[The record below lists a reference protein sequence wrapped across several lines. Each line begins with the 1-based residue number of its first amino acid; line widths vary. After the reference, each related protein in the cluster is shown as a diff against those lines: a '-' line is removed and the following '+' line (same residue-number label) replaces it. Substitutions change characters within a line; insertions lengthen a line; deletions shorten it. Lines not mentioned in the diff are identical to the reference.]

1 MQKMQSYF
9 VPTAKGLA
17 PLLEVELREMG
28 IENPKQINGGV
39 SFDGSLEQGYQVC
52 LWSRFGSRVLLKL
65 SEFKVITTLDLY
77 LGCSN
82 IPWEEHF
89 DIDSTFSIDFSGAND
104 EIRNTQFGA
113 LKIKDAIVDR
123 FRKKFDEQRPNVEKR
138 DADIRFNG
146 RLWKDKVS
154 IYLDLSGSPLHL
166 RGYRTIAGEAP
177 LRETLAAGILKRSG
191 WQDEALLDPMCGSG
205 TIIIEAAMMKLNIA
219 PGSMRPKFGF
229 EKWKKHDDECWKTLK
244 TSAQVYGKR
253 AVNECETKFFASDL
267 SQEMIRIAKQNAQ
280 RAGVAEVIEFSVQD
294 AKKILPP
301 AELTTGMLISNPPY
315 GERLGGFSDTM
326 TLYTELGFHFKD
338 AFAGWNLSMFAMDT
352 ELLSCLGMRA
362 GKSFKFF
369 NGPIECVL
377 KNYRISPKRN
387 VEPVLAPVVENSNKN
402 SSQNSH
408 EQSTDNNDIYGD
420 ITNKYSHKHDNKITM
435 VESEVTEVIN
445 PWTMGRG
452 DEAVE
457 DEKVEKP
464 FEMAQESESEIVFK
478 EVKQIKPA
486 IYSEAF
492 ANRLT
497 KNLKKLEK
505 WAERENVECYR
516 MYDADLPEYNVAID
530 RYGDYI
536 IIQEYRAPKEI
547 ELGKVRR
554 RFLDVVSTVRYMLNL
569 SDDKLVIKVRE
580 RQKGRQQ
587 YERIDAKKQSLIM
600 HEGPAKLVVNLQ
612 DYLDTGLFLD
622 HRPIRLKIGTMAKG
636 KDFLNLFCYTA
647 TASVHAALGGAK
659 STTSV
664 DMSNTYIAWGEK
676 NFVENGIQ
684 GQHHFIQQDCIK
696 WLQHA
701 HEMYDLIFIDPPT
714 FSNSKRMSAVF
725 DVQDDHVALLTSA
738 SERLNEGGEII
749 FSNNKRNFKLDIEA
763 IKALGFYIK
772 DISKASIP
780 EDFKRNVKIH
790 QCWILTKHD

>member
-1 MQKMQSYF
+1 MQSYF
-9 VPTAKGLA
+9 IPTAKGLA
-17 PLLEVELREMG
+17 PLLEAELKEMG
-28 IENPKQINGGV
+28 IESPKQMNGGV
-39 SFDGSLEQGYQVC
+39 SFDGSLEQGYKVC
-52 LWSRFGSRVLLKL
+52 LWSRFASRVLLKL
-65 SEFKVITTLDLY
+65 SEFKVLNSLDLY

-89 DIDSTFSIDFSGAND
+89 DIDSTFSIDFSGGND

-177 LRETLAAGILKRSG
+177 LRETLAAGIVKRSG
-191 WQDEALLDPMCGSG
+191 WKGEALVDPMCGSG
-205 TIIIEAAMMKLNIA
+205 TIVIEAAMMSLNIA
-219 PGSMRPKFGF
+219 PGSLRPRFGF
-229 EKWKKHDDECWKTLK
+229 EKWKKHDDVCWKTLK
-244 TSAQVYGKR
+244 TSAQVYGRR
-253 AVNECETKFFASDL
+253 AVQDCEAKFYASDL
-267 SQEMIRIAKQNAQ
+267 SKEMIRIAKENAQ
-280 RAGVAEVIEFSVQD
+280 RAGVAELIEFSVQD
-294 AKKILPP
+294 AKKVLPP
-301 AELTTGMLISNPPY
+301 VELETGMLISNPPY
-315 GERLGGFSDTM
+315 GERLGGFSDTI
-326 TLYTELGFHFKD
+326 TLYTELGAHFKD
-338 AFAGWNLSMFAMDT
+338 AFAGWNLAMFAMDT

-362 GKSFKFF
+362 AKSFKFF

-377 KNYRISPKRN
+377 KNYRISAKRPAAN
-387 VEPVLAPVVENSNKN
+387 TIAPVVEKSNEQKN
-402 SSQNSH
+402 VTS
-408 EQSTDNNDIYGD
+408 DDIYGD
-420 ITNKYSHKHDNKITM
+420 ITSKYSHKNDHKHAEK
-435 VESEVTEVIN
+435 VASEQSASIDSVN

-452 DEAVE
+452 DEAE
-457 DEKVEKP
+457 TVEKP

-505 WAERENVECYR
+505 WAKRENVECYR

-530 RYGDYI
+530 RYGEYI

-547 ELGKVRR
+547 ELAKVRR

-580 RQKGRQQ
+580 RQKGRKQ
-587 YERIDAKKQSLIM
+587 YEKLDAKKQSLIM
-600 HEGPAKLVVNLQ
+600 HEGAAKLIVNLQ

-622 HRPIRLKIGTMAKG
+622 HRPIRLKIGNMAKG

-659 STTSV
+659 STTSI
-664 DMSNTYIAWGEK
+664 DMSNTYIAWAEE
-676 NFVENGIQ
+676 NFAANGIK
-684 GQHHFIQQDCIK
+684 GKHEFIQQDCIK

-714 FSNSKRMSAVF
+714 FSNSKRMSDVF
-725 DVQDDHVALLTSA
+725 DVQDDHVSLLTAASA
-738 SERLNEGGEII
+738 RLNDGGEII
-749 FSNNKRNFKLDIEA
+749 FSNNKRNFKLDLEA

-790 QCWILTKHD
+790 QCWILSKHD

>member
-9 VPTAKGLA
+9 IPTAKGLA
-17 PLLEVELREMG
+17 PLLEAELIDLG

-52 LWSRFGSRVLLKL
+52 LWSRFASRVLLKL
-65 SEFKVITTLDLY
+65 SEFKVLTPLDLY

-82 IPWEEHF
+82 IQWEEHF
-89 DIDSTFSIDFSGAND
+89 DINSTFSIDFTGSND

-146 RLWKDKVS
+146 RLWKDKAS
-154 IYLDLSGSPLHL
+154 IYIDLSGSPLHI

-177 LRETLAAGILKRSG
+177 LRETLAAGIIKRSG
-191 WQDEALLDPMCGSG
+191 WKGEALVDPMCGSG
-205 TIIIEAAMMKLNIA
+205 TVIIEAAMMALNIA
-219 PGSMRPKFGF
+219 PGSMRPRFGF
-229 EKWKKHDDECWKTLK
+229 EKWKKHDDECWKALK
-244 TSAQVYGKR
+244 TSATVYGRR
-253 AVNECETKFFASDL
+253 AVQDCETKFFASDL

-280 RAGVAEVIEFSVQD
+280 RAGVAELIEFSVQD

-301 AELTTGMLISNPPY
+301 EELETGMIISNPPY
-315 GERLGGFSDTM
+315 GERLGGFSDTI
-326 TLYTELGFHFKD
+326 TLYTELGVHFKD

-387 VEPVLAPVVENSNKN
+387 VEAVVAPVVEKQSGKQNK
-402 SSQNSH
+402 
-408 EQSTDNNDIYGD
+408 NDIYGD
-420 ITNKYSHKHDNKITM
+420 INTKYSHKHDDKSSDVENKT
-435 VESEVTEVIN
+435 VETIN

-452 DEAVE
+452 DEAE
-457 DEKVEKP
+457 IEP
-464 FEMAQESESEIVFK
+464 QFEMAQESESEIVFK
-478 EVKQIKPA
+478 EVQQIKPA

-505 WAERENVECYR
+505 WAKRENVECYR

-530 RYGDYI
+530 RYGEYI

-580 RQKGRQQ
+580 RQKGRKQ
-587 YERIDAKKQSLIM
+587 YEKMDAKKQSLVM
-600 HEGPAKLVVNLQ
+600 HEGQAKIIVNLQ

-622 HRPIRLKIGTMAKG
+622 HRPTRLKIGNMAKG

-664 DMSNTYIAWGEK
+664 DMSNTYLAWGEK
-676 NFVENGIQ
+676 NFEENGIKGKHQ
-684 GQHHFIQQDCIK
+684 FIQQDCIK

-714 FSNSKRMSAVF
+714 FSNSKRMSDVF

-738 SERLNEGGEII
+738 SERLNDGGEII
-749 FSNNKRNFKLDIEA
+749 FSNNKRNFKLDLEA

-780 EDFKRNVKIH
+780 EDFKRNAKIH

>member
-9 VPTAKGLA
+9 IPTAKGLA
-17 PLLEVELREMG
+17 PLLEAELKEMG
-28 IENPKQINGGV
+28 IESPKQMNGGV

-52 LWSRFGSRVLLKL
+52 LWSRFASRVLLKL

-89 DIDSTFSIDFSGAND
+89 DINSTFSIDFSGAND

-146 RLWKDKVS
+146 RLWKDKAS
-154 IYLDLSGSPLHL
+154 IYLDLSGSPLHI

-177 LRETLAAGILKRSG
+177 LRETLAAGIVKRSG
-191 WQDEALLDPMCGSG
+191 WKGEALLDPMCGSG
-205 TIIIEAAMMKLNIA
+205 TIIIEAAMMALNIA
-219 PGSMRPKFGF
+219 PGSMRPRFGF
-229 EKWKKHDDECWKTLK
+229 EKWKQHDDATWKALK

-253 AVNECETKFFASDL
+253 AVQDCDTQFFASDL

-280 RAGVAEVIEFSVQD
+280 RAGVAELIEFSVQD
-294 AKKILPP
+294 AKKVKPA
-301 AELTTGMLISNPPY
+301 AELETGMLISNPPY
-315 GERLGGFSDTM
+315 GERLGGFSDTI
-326 TLYTELGFHFKD
+326 TLYTELGMHFKD
-338 AFAGWNLSMFAMDT
+338 AFAGWNLAMFAMDT

-362 GKSFKFF
+362 ARNYKFF
-369 NGPIECVL
+369 NGPLECIL

-387 VEPVLAPVVENSNKN
+387 VETALAPVVEKRNDNK
-402 SSQNSH
+402 QAA
-408 EQSTDNNDIYGD
+408 NDIYGD
-420 ITNKYSHKHDNKITM
+420 INSKYSNKHDNKNNQTEDET
-435 VESEVTEVIN
+435 VEKIN

-452 DEAVE
+452 DEAE
-457 DEKVEKP
+457 TDDS
-464 FEMAQESESEIVFK
+464 FEMGQESESEIVFK
-478 EVKQIKPA
+478 EVQQIKPA

-505 WAERENVECYR
+505 WAKRENVECFR

-530 RYGDYI
+530 RYGEYV

-580 RQKGRQQ
+580 RQKGRKQ
-587 YERIDAKKQSLIM
+587 YEKMDAKKQSLIM
-600 HEGPAKLVVNLQ
+600 HEGPAKLIVNLQ

-622 HRPIRLKIGTMAKG
+622 HRPTRLKIGNMAKG

-664 DMSNTYIAWGEK
+664 DMSNTYLAWGEK
-676 NFVENGIQ
+676 NFAENGIS
-684 GQHHFIQQDCIK
+684 GKHEFIQQDCIK

-714 FSNSKRMSAVF
+714 FSNSKRMSDVF
-725 DVQDDHVALLTSA
+725 DVQDDHVDLLTSA
-738 SERLNEGGEII
+738 SARLNAGGEII
-749 FSNNKRNFKLDIEA
+749 FSNNKRNFKLDLEA
-763 IKALGFYIK
+763 IKALGFYVK

-780 EDFKRNVKIH
+780 EDFKRNHKIH
-790 QCWILTKHD
+790 QCWILTKHDK

>member
-1 MQKMQSYF
+1 MQTIQSYF
-9 VPTAKGLA
+9 IPTAKGLA
-17 PLLEVELREMG
+17 PLLEAELREMG
-28 IENPKQINGGV
+28 IETPKQMSGGV
-39 SFDGSLEQGYQVC
+39 SFEGSLEQGYQVC
-52 LWSRFGSRVLLKL
+52 LWSRFASRVLLKL

-89 DIDSTFSIDFSGAND
+89 DINSTFSVDFSGAND

-138 DADIRFNG
+138 DSDIRFNG

-177 LRETLAAGILKRSG
+177 LRETLAAGIVKRSG
-191 WQDEALLDPMCGSG
+191 WKGEALLDPMCGSG
-205 TIIIEAAMMKLNIA
+205 TLIIEAAMMALNIA
-219 PGSMRPKFGF
+219 PGSMRSRFGF
-229 EKWKKHDDECWKTLK
+229 EKWKKHDDECWKALK

-253 AVNECETKFFASDL
+253 AVKDCTEKFFASDL

-280 RAGVAEVIEFSVQD
+280 RAGVAELIEFSVQD
-294 AKKILPP
+294 AKKVLPAP
-301 AELTTGMLISNPPY
+301 ELETGLLISNPPY
-315 GERLGGFSDTM
+315 GERLGGFSDTI
-326 TLYTELGFHFKD
+326 TLYTELGAHFKD

-387 VEPVLAPVVENSNKN
+387 VEAVLAPVVESSNDKVYK
-402 SSQNSH
+402 
-408 EQSTDNNDIYGD
+408 DNNED
-420 ITNKYSHKHDNKITM
+420 KYAKRSQKHSENTEK
-435 VESEVTEVIN
+435 VEAIN

-452 DEAVE
+452 EEGQGDEAENV
-457 DEKVEKP
+457 DS
-464 FEMAQESESEIVFK
+464 FEMGQETESEIVFK
-478 EVKQIKPA
+478 EAQQIKPA

-497 KNLKKLEK
+497 KNLKKIEK
-505 WAERENVECYR
+505 WAKRENVECYR

-530 RYGDYI
+530 RYGEYI

-554 RFLDVVSTVRYMLNL
+554 RFLDVVSTVRYMLNI

-580 RQKGRQQ
+580 RQKGRKQ
-587 YERIDAKKQSLIM
+587 YERLDAKKQSLIM
-600 HEGPAKLVVNLQ
+600 HEGQAKLIVNLQ

-622 HRPIRLKIGTMAKG
+622 HRPIRLQIAKMAQG

-664 DMSNTYIAWGEK
+664 DMSNTYLAWGEK
-676 NFVENGIQ
+676 NFAENGIKGKHQ
-684 GQHHFIQQDCIK
+684 FIQQDCIK

-714 FSNSKRMSAVF
+714 FSNSKRMKEIF
-725 DVQDDHVALLTSA
+725 DVQDDHVSLLTDA
-738 SERLNEGGEII
+738 SKRLNDGGEII
-749 FSNNKRNFKLDIEA
+749 FSNNKRNFKLDVEA

-780 EDFKRNVKIH
+780 EDFKRNQKIH
-790 QCWILTKHD
+790 QCFILTKHD

>member
-9 VPTAKGLA
+9 IPTAKGLA
-17 PLLEVELREMG
+17 PLLEAELKEMG
-28 IENPKQINGGV
+28 IENPKQMNGGV
-39 SFDGSLEQGYQVC
+39 SFDGSLEQGYKVC
-52 LWSRFGSRVLLKL
+52 LWSRFASRVLLKL
-65 SEFKVITTLDLY
+65 SEFKVLNSLDLY

-89 DIDSTFSIDFSGAND
+89 DINSTFSIDFSGSND

-146 RLWKDKVS
+146 RLWKDKAT
-154 IYLDLSGSPLHL
+154 IYLDLSGSPLHI

-177 LRETLAAGILKRSG
+177 LRETLAAGIIKRSG
-191 WQDEALLDPMCGSG
+191 WKGEALVDPMCGSG
-205 TIIIEAAMMKLNIA
+205 TVIIEAAMMALNIA
-219 PGSMRPKFGF
+219 PGSLRPTFGF
-229 EKWKKHDDECWKTLK
+229 EKWKQHDDECWKTLK
-244 TSAQVYGKR
+244 TSAQVYGRR
-253 AVNECETKFFASDL
+253 AVQDCDAKFYASDL

-280 RAGVAEVIEFSVQD
+280 RAGVAELIEFSVQD

-301 AELTTGMLISNPPY
+301 EELETGMIISNPPY
-315 GERLGGFSDTM
+315 GERLGGFSDTI
-326 TLYTELGFHFKD
+326 TLYTELGSHFKD

-387 VEPVLAPVVENSNKN
+387 VEPVLTPVVENSREKN
-402 SSQNSH
+402 S
-408 EQSTDNNDIYGD
+408 DNNDIYGD
-420 ITNKYSHKHDNKITM
+420 ITSKYSNKHDNKVTTA
-435 VESEVTEVIN
+435 ESDVTEKIN

-452 DEAVE
+452 DEAE
-457 DEKVEKP
+457 ENS

-505 WAERENVECYR
+505 WAKRENVECYR

-530 RYGDYI
+530 RYGEYV

-547 ELGKVRR
+547 ELAKTRR

-580 RQKGRQQ
+580 RQKGRKQ
-587 YERIDAKKQSLIM
+587 YERMDAKKQSLIM
-600 HEGPAKLVVNLQ
+600 HEGQAKIIVNLQ

-622 HRPIRLKIGTMAKG
+622 HRPVRLKIANMAKG

-664 DMSNTYIAWGEK
+664 DMSNTYLAWGEQ
-676 NFVENGIQ
+676 NFAENGIK
-684 GQHHFIQQDCIK
+684 GQHQFIQQDCIK

-701 HEMYDLIFIDPPT
+701 HETYDLIFIDPPT
-714 FSNSKRMSAVF
+714 FSNSKRMSDVF

-738 SERLNEGGEII
+738 SERLNDAGEII

-763 IKALGFYIK
+763 IKALGFYVK

-780 EDFKRNVKIH
+780 EDFKRNHKIH

>member
-1 MQKMQSYF
+1 MQTMQSYF
-9 VPTAKGLA
+9 IPTAKGLA

-28 IENPKQINGGV
+28 IEDPKQITGGV
-39 SFDGSLEQGYQVC
+39 SFNGSLEQGYKVC
-52 LWSRFGSRVLLKL
+52 LWSRFASRVLLKL
-65 SEFKVITTLDLY
+65 SEFKVLTPLDLY

-89 DIDSTFSIDFSGAND
+89 DINSTFSIDFSGSND

-146 RLWKDKVS
+146 RLWKDKAS
-154 IYLDLSGSPLHL
+154 IYLDLSGAPLNI

-177 LRETLAAGILKRSG
+177 LRETLAAGIIKRSG
-191 WQDEALLDPMCGSG
+191 WKGEPLMDPMCGSG
-205 TIIIEAAMMKLNIA
+205 TVIIEAAMMSLNIA
-219 PGSMRPKFGF
+219 PGSLRPTFGF
-229 EKWKKHDDECWKTLK
+229 EKWKMHDEECWKTLK
-244 TSAQVYGKR
+244 TSAQVYGRR
-253 AVNECETKFFASDL
+253 AVQDCDTKFYASDL

-280 RAGVAEVIEFSVQD
+280 RAGVAELIEFSVQD

-301 AELTTGMLISNPPY
+301 EELETGMLISNPPY
-315 GERLGGFSDTM
+315 GERLGGFSDTI
-326 TLYTELGFHFKD
+326 TLYTELGAHFKD

-387 VEPVLAPVVENSNKN
+387 AEGVATPVVEK
-402 SSQNSH
+402 QNEKQIESK
-408 EQSTDNNDIYGD
+408 QSTTDIYGD
-420 ITNKYSHKHDNKITM
+420 INSKYSNKHDHKSSETESQA
-435 VESEVTEVIN
+435 VESIN

-452 DEAVE
+452 DEAEVE
-457 DEKVEKP
+457 PEES

-478 EVKQIKPA
+478 EVQQIKPA

-505 WAERENVECYR
+505 WAQRENVECYR

-530 RYGDYI
+530 RYGEYV

-547 ELGKVRR
+547 ELAKTRR
-554 RFLDVVSTVRYMLNL
+554 RFLDIVSTVRYMLNL

-580 RQKGRQQ
+580 RQKGRKQ
-587 YERIDAKKQSLIM
+587 YERMDAKKQSLIM
-600 HEGPAKLVVNLQ
+600 HEGPAKIIVNLQ

-622 HRPIRLKIGTMAKG
+622 HRPVRLKIGNMAKG

-664 DMSNTYIAWGEK
+664 DMSNTYLAWGEQ
-676 NFVENGIQ
+676 NFAENNIK
-684 GQHHFIQQDCIK
+684 GQHQFIQQDCIK

-714 FSNSKRMSAVF
+714 FSNSKRMSDVF

-738 SERLNEGGEII
+738 SERLNDGGEII
-749 FSNNKRNFKLDIEA
+749 FSNNKRNFKLDLEA
-763 IKALGFYIK
+763 IKALGFYVK

-780 EDFKRNVKIH
+780 EDFKRNHKIH

>member
-1 MQKMQSYF
+1 MQNMRSYF
-9 VPTAKGLA
+9 LPTAKGLA
-17 PLLEVELREMG
+17 PLLEVELKEMG

-52 LWSRFGSRVLLKL
+52 LWSRFASRVLLKL
-65 SEFKVITTLDLY
+65 SEFKVVTTLDLY

-89 DIDSTFSIDFSGAND
+89 DINSTFSIDFSGAND
-104 EIRNTQFGA
+104 DIRNTQFGA

-146 RLWKDKVS
+146 RLWKDQAT
-154 IYLDLSGSPLHL
+154 IYIDLSGSPLHI

-177 LRETLAAGILKRSG
+177 LRETLAAGIVKRSG
-191 WQDEALLDPMCGSG
+191 WKGEALLDPMCGSG
-205 TIIIEAAMMKLNIA
+205 TVVIEAAMMALNIA
-219 PGSMRPKFGF
+219 PGSLRPRFGF
-229 EKWKKHDDECWKTLK
+229 EKWKKHDAECWKTLK

-253 AVNECETKFFASDL
+253 AVKDCESKFYASDL

-280 RAGVAEVIEFSVQD
+280 RAGVAELIEFSVQD
-294 AKKILPP
+294 AKKIMPP
-301 AELTTGMLISNPPY
+301 EELETGMIISNPPY
-315 GERLGGFSDTM
+315 GERLGGFSDTI
-326 TLYTELGFHFKD
+326 TLYTELGVHFKD

-362 GKSFKFF
+362 GRSYKFF

-377 KNYRISPKRN
+377 KNYRISAKRGA
-387 VEPVLAPVVENSNKN
+387 VKQEPAKN
-402 SSQNSH
+402 
-408 EQSTDNNDIYGD
+408 EKDNDIYGD
-420 ITNKYSHKHDNKITM
+420 ISSKYSHKNDEKGAQRKAQ
-435 VESEVTEVIN
+435 ELSKVTEEAQSTEKIN

-452 DEAVE
+452 DEATDAQE
-457 DEKVEKP
+457 S

-478 EVKQIKPA
+478 EAKQIKPA

-505 WAERENVECYR
+505 WAQRENVECYR

-530 RYGDYI
+530 RYGEYI

-547 ELGKVRR
+547 DLGKVRR

-569 SDDKLVIKVRE
+569 SDDKLIIKVRE

-587 YERIDAKKQSLIM
+587 YEKIDAKKQSLIM
-600 HEGPAKLVVNLQ
+600 HEGQAKLIVNLQ

-622 HRPIRLKIGTMAKG
+622 HRPVRLKIANMAKG

-664 DMSNTYIAWGEK
+664 DMSNTYLAWGEK
-676 NFVENGIQ
+676 NFAENGIKGKHQ
-684 GQHHFIQQDCIK
+684 FIQQDCIK

-701 HEMYDLIFIDPPT
+701 HEMFDLIFIDPPT
-714 FSNSKRMSAVF
+714 FSNSKRMSDVF

-738 SERLNEGGEII
+738 SERLNDGGEII
-749 FSNNKRNFKLDIEA
+749 FSNNKRNFKLDVEA
-763 IKALGFYIK
+763 VKALGFYIK

-780 EDFKRNVKIH
+780 EDFKRNAKIH